1 MGYFL
6 FSEDWVEECIKEMKK
21 GPDPERKKSIHSNY
35 WKWVEQCKRKMDI
48 RLALVLKDD
57 EHGSS
62 FAYFVLKQGEVEDGY
77 LGKADERG
85 TANFV
90 LAANRE
96 DWKEIL
102 EGPRDITQ
110 NIINVSKNQSC
121 SRKLAFLFSKHLF
134 FCRIAEM
141 HDESSNTI
149 SSRKRTFLI
158 MKSWHV
164 NRLLRISFIS
174 QSELT

>member
-110 NIINVSKNQSC
+110 NIMYRKINLVQGNLHS
-121 SRKLAFLFSKHLF
+121 F
-134 FCRIAEM
+134 FRSIYFFVE
-141 HDESSNTI
+141 
-149 SSRKRTFLI
+149 
-158 MKSWHV
+158 
-164 NRLLRISFIS
+164 LLRCMTRVPTLYHLEKEPS
-174 QSELT
+174 